1 MKRSQRITLF
11 LATTLWAL
19 ISVGQSK
26 PDSTSTTVP
35 DRTVVP
41 AELWTTMDAKD
52 DKIGKEIELIVTD
65 EVHDANGK
73 VLIAKQAKL
82 KGRVTEAVPWTK
94 DKPESKISLVV
105 ESAEGKGHSVA
116 LHAFVAGDLKV
127 YTLASRAHQGPV
139 AIGSTKVTVRLG
151 QPLHLP
157 PPSGPG
163 LALDESVSLQV
174 AISRDLVTEVVSKA
188 HTVRIEQGSMFSLRQ
203 LSP

>member
-1 MKRSQRITLF
+1 MRRSQKIALF
-11 LATTLWAL
+11 LVTTLSVL
-19 ISVGQSK
+19 IFVRQSK
-26 PDSTSTTVP
+26 PDSTPATVP

-41 AELWTTMDAKD
+41 AELWTSIDAKD

-65 EVHDANGK
+65 DVHDANGK
-73 VLIAKQAKL
+73 VLIAKHAKL

-105 ESAEGKGHSVA
+105 ESAEWKGYSVV

-127 YTLASRAHQGPV
+127 YTSASHAHQGPV
-139 AIGSTKVTVRLG
+139 TIESTKVTVPLG
-151 QPLHLP
+151 RPLNLP
-157 PPSGPG
+157 PSPRPG
-163 LALDESVSLQV
+163 LALDESVSLQI
-174 AISRDLVTEVVSKA
+174 AMPRDLVTEVVSKA